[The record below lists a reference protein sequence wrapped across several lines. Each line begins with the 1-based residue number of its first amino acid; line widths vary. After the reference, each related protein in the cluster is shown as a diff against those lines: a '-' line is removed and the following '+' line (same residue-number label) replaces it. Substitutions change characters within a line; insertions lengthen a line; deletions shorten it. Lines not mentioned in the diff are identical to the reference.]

1 MSIYKGMD
9 EIKKHLFVGAKIQT
23 PSGNEEIC
31 QWCAPGLAPAEVINC
46 SNFNDYTLKSAKGDI
61 CEHSWWPTGDHFA
74 VEILNESNNPN
85 APKGANNMVGDIVKS
100 FKNIGLSAND
110 KFLLDSG
117 LEDPTG
123 VPTSK
128 GLELSALIGYKANRD
143 EVLKVALAQKE
154 AEDEEKAKK

>member
-1 MSIYKGMD
+1 MD
-9 EIKKHLFVGAKIQT
+9 EIKKHLFVGAKILT
-23 PSGNEEIC
+23 PVRAIC
-31 QWCAPGLAPAEVINC
+31 QWCEPGQSSAEVVAY
-46 SNFNDYTLKSAKGDI
+46 SDVSGFTLKSSRGDI
-61 CEHSWWPTGDHFA
+61 CSHSWTNGDAYA

-85 APKGANNMVGDIVKS
+85 APKGTNNMVGDIVKF

-128 GLELSALIGYKANRD
+128 GLELSALISYKANRD